1 MEASEFME
9 RFLATAC
16 TFGEWKIVR
25 IAEEH
30 RGAEVVPGFCWKEIS
45 VSADDPELRSGWL
58 YFAMGGGKY
67 LFVEYID
74 IYSERRQCYV
84 SEMKPD

>member
-9 RFLATAC
+9 RFLSTARK
-16 TFGEWKIVR
+16 FGEWKIVR
-25 IAEEH
+25 VVDEH
-30 RGAEVVPGFCWKEIS
+30 RGVEVEPGFCWKEVSIS
-45 VSADDPELRSGWL
+45 EDDPELRSGWL
-58 YFAMGGGKY
+58 YFAMGAEKY

-74 IYSERRQCYV
+74 MYSDRRQCYV